1 MEKFPEGRYLMPAVA
16 VDTHSIVWYLSADP
30 RLSAKALE
38 ALDAATSAGELIH
51 VPSIC
56 LVELTYLVEK
66 GRLPAA
72 ARDRLIQALD
82 DPATPCLLVPLD
94 RLVADALESVSRSE
108 VPDLPDRIVTATALA
123 PRVPLISRDGKIR
136 ATHIQTIW

>member
-1 MEKFPEGRYLMPAVA
+1 M
-16 VDTHSIVWYLSADP
+16 
-30 RLSAKALE
+30 
-38 ALDAATSAGELIH
+38 
-51 VPSIC
+51 
-56 LVELTYLVEK
+56 VEK

-72 ARDRLIQALD
+72 ARDWLIQALD

-123 PRVPLISRDGKIR
+123 LRVPLISRDGKIR
-136 ATHIQTIW
+136 AMHIQTIRLRQACQMWPGDKVEAACR